1 MPPERLKMSIEQAR
15 HEAMRRA
22 FQYRRPAYLVLDILV
37 CGLRIFL
44 GPHPEYLDSEP
55 NRFFPIA
62 IYHPEGLV
70 ESAIG

>member
-1 MPPERLKMSIEQAR
+1 MSIEQAR

-44 GPHPEYLDSEP
+44 GPHPEYLEGEP
-55 NRFFPIA
+55 NRYFPIE
-62 IYHPEGLV
+62 IVHPDGV
-70 ESAIG
+70 RESAIG